1 LSPYRWNDV
10 VVRFGRNRVI
20 VEVCGY
26 LVLENRSRD
35 TSILAACDK
44 RADTFGERIVS
55 IWVTLGVLRRR
66 TMPNA

>member
-1 LSPYRWNDV
+1 MSPYRWDDV
-10 VVRFGRNRVI
+10 VVRFRRNRVI
-20 VEVCGY
+20 IDACGY
-26 LVLENRSRD
+26 LVLENRGRD
-35 TSILAACDK
+35 TSILAACDR

>member
-1 LSPYRWNDV
+1 
-10 VVRFGRNRVI
+10 VI
-20 VEVCGY
+20 IDACGY
-26 LVLENRSRD
+26 LVLENRGRD
-35 TSILAACDK
+35 TSILAACDR